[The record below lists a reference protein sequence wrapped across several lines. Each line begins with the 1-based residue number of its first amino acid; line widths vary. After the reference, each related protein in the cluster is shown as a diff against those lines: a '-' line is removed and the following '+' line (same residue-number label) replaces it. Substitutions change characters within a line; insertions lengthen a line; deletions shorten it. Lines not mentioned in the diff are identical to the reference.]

1 MDHLALK
8 IDEVHAS
15 VFHEMRG
22 KKRKSRKRAPR
33 FARAQANTAALER
46 VLLHRSRH
54 GLIAANHRAC
64 PEGGRAGKQRAS
76 LQFMAHHLTLSISQ
90 VVIKSAVSRVAA
102 CWDRRR
108 NRDKARRRD
117 AARGRSFRDRRSPG
131 QRRAAWT

>member
-76 LQFMAHHLTLSISQ
+76 LQFKQRASLQFMAHHLTLSISQ
-90 VVIKSAVSRVAA
+90 VVIKSAVSRV
-102 CWDRRR
+102 
-108 NRDKARRRD
+108 
-117 AARGRSFRDRRSPG
+117 
-131 QRRAAWT
+131 